1 MFVDPFVNTSSNPS
15 SPSEICFP
23 IVPDDAADIQMGTKA
38 IYVGLGGNL
47 TIIPVR
53 NQTPVLFTNIAP
65 GSVLDVRVR
74 RVLATGTTA
83 GDIVGLA

>member
-1 MFVDPFVNTSSNPS
+1 MFIDPFVHTSNNPT
-15 SPSEICFP
+15 SPAETCFP
-23 IVPDDAADIQMGTKA
+23 IVPNDTADIQMATKA
-38 IYVGLGGNL
+38 LYVGRGGNL
-47 TIIPVR
+47 TIISVR
-53 NQTPVLFTNIAP
+53 NEVPVLFANIAS